1 MGKRVSTKDK
11 IIQLLKK
18 QGDLTMDAMM
28 EHFTISET
36 AVRKQLHTLVQKEFI
51 EVKQHKKEIGRP
63 YHTYRL
69 TEKSQESFPDRYKEL
84 SLDLLHDLE
93 ELQGNQLIKDLLQKQ
108 SMKETEQ
115 VRKYI
120 EPFST
125 TEDKIAALKDM
136 QNRSGYM
143 FQVEDKGKEGVQLN
157 NFHCPFLAVAK
168 DYPVMCQHEKEMY
181 EALFP
186 DQKVKTKSLLVDGE
200 KCCQWYITETSDK

>member
-18 QGDLTMDAMM
+18 QGELTMDAMM

-36 AVRKQLHTLVQKEFI
+36 AVRKQLHTLVQEAFI

-93 ELQGNQLIKDLLQKQ
+93 ALQGTQLIHDLLQKQ
-108 SMKETEQ
+108 SAKEKVQ
-115 VRKYI
+115 LKQRLDAC
-120 EPFST
+120 ST
-125 TEDKIAALKDM
+125 TEEKIAALKDM

-143 FQVEDKGKEGVQLN
+143 FQVEDKGREGFQLN
-157 NFHCPFLAVAK
+157 NFHCPFLEVAK
-168 DYPVMCQHEKEMY
+168 DYPIMCQHEKEMY
-181 EALFP
+181 ESLFP
-186 DQKVKTKSLLVDGE
+186 DQRVKTMSLLVDG
-200 KCCQWYITETSDK
+200 KTYCQWYITGASDK